1 MKRIFKKSLSL
12 ALSLALL
19 FSVAP
24 ISFAENTAEAPG
36 GTELAS
42 ESEQAAETDQAAES
56 EADTDSEQV
65 TESEQSTEPKQGEAS
80 AEEKSESDAEASK
93 EASPEAS
100 EKAAE
105 ESAPE
110 ALQEG
115 ESELGAEF
123 DNEIGT
129 VEYPEP
135 QAFYGTLS
143 TSKGGMQP
151 GELSI
156 SKTATPSKDEG
167 VWDIE
172 LSLTG
177 KDVIQST
184 DIVLVID
191 SSGSMH
197 SQNRMENAKKAAKN
211 FIQKELTEKA
221 KSYTRIAVVSF
232 SDNARIEQ
240 NLTNDADLLNQAVE
254 KLSASGGTHTQA
266 GLYQAELILKD
277 SPGNKVIIL
286 LSDGEPTYGYDV
298 KDGYKEYTQKYILG
312 AWETTVNLPCDLIN
326 FDFSIGNG
334 ASIREWKEGYFPR
347 YYVNHGNVAIVLANH
362 LREKGHQI
370 YAVGL
375 SLNQNAK
382 EVMKGI
388 GKEKYYDAESD
399 SLNQVYDEIAG
410 KINYAAGNAVVKDP
424 MGSMFNIVDSGS
436 IQITDKNGKPLP
448 GTKISWESSDTQ
460 HPNGHYTAEIGS
472 ISEKLSP
479 IKIKYQVK
487 IKAGVVPGELYETN
501 GETTVTYTDS
511 DGKVGRVKKF
521 DVPKA
526 GLKAAS
532 IKVYALF
539 VDKDDK
545 LLKSSEADFGT
556 AALDKQDNPLSV
568 DFLKDEDTNSIS
580 LKIDKAYTVTAEP
593 YITKMVGSSKKTF
606 VLDNQIKKVSGTA
619 ANSEIETS
627 KSPYTATFTKAG
639 SKEIYFVYKLQEKAN
654 YKVRHV
660 LQLADGS
667 YDFASAVTE
676 TIEGSIGT
684 LTQAKAKT
692 GRDGAID
699 YDYFT
704 PLAVKQKS
712 IEADGSTEIE
722 IRYDRNYVTLK
733 ANSDIK
739 KYDGT
744 KQTVEGFSADVVG
757 EEFED
762 ITASGSG
769 TDAGEYTATFQEE
782 KEKLEAKSG
791 RKYFAK
797 YETGKLIIEKADG
810 LKDAFKLEINGY
822 TGVYDGATHEPDIKG
837 DLSELTVT
845 HSVAKANDWKAGLPS
860 IKDVSEQT
868 YDIKFEHKNYL
879 DFVAEEVLLKVTPKK
894 ASITAGSKSKVYDG
908 IALTDNSF
916 TTADF
921 VTGEG
926 VASAVIKG
934 SIIDA
939 GSVANVVESYELA
952 VGTLATNYEIEL
964 INGTLTVTAK
974 KVEDTGSD
982 DRERHS
988 IVTTDSDDED
998 TETIQDDQTPLA
1010 RLNNQDHFA
1019 YLSGYPDG
1027 SFRPHDALT
1036 REQVAAIFFRLLD
1049 KEDREKIRSEQNDFS
1064 DVEAH
1069 RWSNKHISTLS
1080 NGKIFSGYADG
1091 SFKPEQSVTRA
1102 ELAVIASKFDKL
1114 ETGAEHK
1121 FTDIKGHWAE
1131 KYIASAVKK
1140 GWINSYEDNTF
1151 RPEQNI
1157 TRAEFVSFVNNVLNR
1172 HVKLEDILEHSAE
1185 FSDVTEKTVWYYCPI
1200 KCATNSYLF
1209 EESKSTENATV
1220 KFQKWTKL
1228 TTPIIEM

>member
-80 AEEKSESDAEASK
+80 AEEKSESDAEASE

-115 ESELGAEF
+115 ESEPIAVPRTDVGK
-123 DNEIGT
+123 
-129 VEYPEP
+129 VEYPERP
-135 QAFYGTLS
+135 AGY
-143 TSKGGMQP
+143 TSFFMRKGGTEP
-151 GELSI
+151 GDLSI
-156 SKTATPSKDEG
+156 SKNARATADER
-167 VWDIE
+167 VWDME
-172 LSLTG
+172 LILSG
-177 KDVIQST
+177 KNVGETT

-191 SSGSMH
+191 
-197 SQNRMENAKKAAKN
+197 RAKKMDYEGRLDKAKTEAKK
-211 FIQKELTEKA
+211 IVAEALTEETVGHTK
-221 KSYTRIAVVSF
+221 IAIVTF
-232 SDNARIEQ
+232 ADNAQ
-240 NLTNDADLLNQAVE
+240 MLQPFSNDAELLTQTIDGI
-254 KLSASGGTHTQA
+254 SAEGGSHTQA
-266 GLYQAELILKD
+266 GLYQAELLLTHLSKASHKAI
-277 SPGNKVIIL
+277 VL
-286 LSDGEPTYGYDV
+286 LSNGNPTYGYNV
-298 KDGYKEYTQKYILG
+298 KDGYKNYTEKFG
-312 AWETTVNLPCDLIN
+312 G
-326 FDFSIGNG
+326 F
-334 ASIREWKEGYFPR
+334 ASIKRQTTTGLPYELIDFYSSLGDGQYMVIWKEGWLTQYF
-347 YYVNHGNVAIVLANH
+347 VNHGNVAIVLANH
-362 LREKGHQI
+362 IKEQKILL
-370 YAVGL
+370 YAVGH
-375 SLNQNAK
+375 SLPGEPARI
-382 EVMKGI
+382 MAGI
-388 GKEKYYDAESD
+388 GGKDYFDAD
-399 SLNQVYDEIAG
+399 KDPLDRLYHDIAG
-410 KINYAAGNAVVKDP
+410 DIKFAANNAIVKDP
-424 MGSMFNIVDSGS
+424 IGPMFEIVDSNA
-436 IQITDKNGKPLP
+436 IMVVDKNDKPIVGP
-448 GTKISWESSDTQ
+448 KVTWKEPDTE
-460 HPNGHYTAEIGS
+460 HPSGHFVAELGMIG
-472 ISEKLSP
+472 EPLSP
-479 IKIKYQVK
+479 IKIKYRVR
-487 IKAGVVPGELYETN
+487 IKDSAVPGEAYPTN
-501 GETTVTYTDS
+501 GKTTVSYTDFK
-511 DGKVGRVKKF
+511 GKSQVKEF
-521 DVPKA
+521 NVPLR
-526 GLKAAS
+526 GLKAPAT
-532 IKVYALF
+532 K
-539 VDKDDK
+539 
-545 LLKSSEADFGT
+545 G
-556 AALDKQDNPLSV
+556 
-568 DFLKDEDTNSIS
+568 
-580 LKIDKAYTVTAEP
+580 YTV
-593 YITKMVGSSKKTF
+593 K
-606 VLDNQIKKVSGTA
+606 
-619 ANSEIETS
+619 
-627 KSPYTATFTKAG
+627 
-639 SKEIYFVYKLQEKAN
+639 
-654 YKVRHV
+654 HV
-660 LQLADGS
+660 LQDADGN
-667 YDFASAVTE
+667 YDSASAVTE
-676 TIEGSIGT
+676 TFEGVIGAPT
-684 LTQAKAKT
+684 EAKAKT
-692 GRDGAID
+692 GMDGGID
-699 YDYFT
+699 YDYYT
-704 PLAVKQKS
+704 PLTIMQET
-712 IEADGSTEIE
+712 IQADGSTKIE
-722 IRYDRNYVTLK
+722 IRYARNYVTLTAK
-733 ANSDIK
+733 GDTK
-739 KYDGT
+739 TYDGNE
-744 KQTVEGFSADVVG
+744 QTVEGYITNPAGESFDRISAG
-757 EEFED
+757 
-762 ITASGSG
+762 AKG

-837 DLSELTVT
+837 DLNELTVT
-845 HSVAKANDWKAGLPS
+845 HSVAKANDWKAGLPN

-988 IVTTDSDDED
+988 IVTTDSDEKD

-1049 KEDREKIRSEQNDFS
+1049 KEDREKIRSERNDFS

-1185 FSDVTEKTVWYYCPI
+1185 FSDVTEKTAWYYCPI